1 MKGKILDLGTIVG
14 DDNNHY
20 SFIINDIKKID
31 TINQDKLINS
41 TVYFEVD
48 GKQAINIYM
57 SLSKKTG
64 DKFNTLLNKKNN
76 IANIDISLN
85 KKSENKFNIPS
96 NTKNDAINSN
106 IKKIRY
112 MAIASIVLGLIVNI
126 IHLEIVFAIIPL
138 ILYFI
143 VIFSIKKISQ
153 SKTIFSNFILTMAL
167 MVLTLVLSAILIEMT
182 HNGSKST
189 IAMFLSLVVIVLCVL
204 LIIFSL
210 KFTRELSY
218 LTGQRIFLWTYYL
231 SILLG
236 LLISIKFL
244 PSWTVELVRI
254 ISVIIFIANIYA
266 WATFKE
272 IKQKTE
278 YKNMPWI

>member
-1 MKGKILDLGTIVG
+1 MKGRILDLGTIVG
-14 DDNNHY
+14 DDNNRY
-20 SFIINDIKKID
+20 LFIINDIKKID
-31 TINQDKLINS
+31 SINQDKLINS

-64 DKFNTLLNKKNN
+64 DKFNAQLNKKNN

-85 KKSENKFNIPS
+85 KKTENKFNIPS

-112 MAIASIVLGLIVNI
+112 MAITSIVLGLFVNI
-126 IHLEIVFAIIPL
+126 IHLEMVFAIIPL

-153 SKTIFSNFILTMAL
+153 SKTIFSNFILTMTL
-167 MVLTLVLSAILIEMT
+167 MVLTLVLSAILIDMT

-189 IAMFLSLVVIVLCVL
+189 IAMFLSLVVIILCVL

-266 WATFKE
+266 WAIFKE
-272 IKQKTE
+272 VKQKTE